1 VTCLIFSHLCSCV
14 SFRLVPR
21 SRNAFRLSS
30 ILTDLSSPLSC
41 LCLGR
46 PFCLPTHSNSRYGAD
61 DEDAAHEAPPAAH
74 LPAVQPAERPPVI
87 PLEQMGA
94 NALTISLADFL
105 FGDGPDPDRSNFE
118 RKAAAGM
125 RRHVLRGHTV
135 DGSSMAIS
143 SVVKLILSEWG
154 PQGGPHPEFDDL
166 PAGLRD
172 SVAAWV
178 ASRR

>member
-1 VTCLIFSHLCSCV
+1 MTCLIFSNRLRSV
-14 SFRLVPR
+14 SFRVVAR
-21 SRNAFRLSS
+21 SWSMCRLSS
-30 ILTDLSSPLSC
+30 ILTDSSSPLFC

-46 PFCLPTHSNSRYGAD
+46 PLYVTTHTNSRYGAD
-61 DEDAAHEAPPAAH
+61 DEDAAHEPPAAAH
-74 LPAVQPAERPPVI
+74 PPGAQPAERPPVT
-87 PLEQMGA
+87 PLQKMGA
-94 NALTISLADFL
+94 NALTSSLADFL
-105 FGDGPDPDRSNFE
+105 FGNSPDPDRSDFE
-118 RKAAAGM
+118 RKAAAGI
-125 RRHVLRGHTV
+125 RRHIFRGHTV